1 MWEEK
6 NNNSGGGGDL
16 MKQLREKQIKV
27 HDLEATVQLGVTQGR
42 QREIWRRRWWRHPAE
57 ETRDFC
63 CCCCCCCATPKHRP
77 DSQVQRDLT
86 CSLTCPRPQGCASP
100 C

>member
-27 HDLEATVQLGVTQGR
+27 HDLEATMQLVVMQGR
-42 QREIWRRRWWRHPAE
+42 QREIWRQQW
-57 ETRDFC
+57 C
-63 CCCCCCCATPKHRP
+63 
-77 DSQVQRDLT
+77 
-86 CSLTCPRPQGCASP
+86 
-100 C
+100 